1 MQALPDPP
9 ESLCV
14 LDMSTQSDSKEEG
27 EGGLYLNIG
36 LQVNYKCLVSSS
48 YHTSL
53 IDNFQSRKSRRQYY
67 SSSQQH
73 SLPLIFFNK
82 GYSKSQ

>member
-1 MQALPDPP
+1 MKDGSFATMYVDFVNGSSILFTQDCLSPLSMQALPAPP

-36 LQVNYKCLVSSS
+36 LQVN
-48 YHTSL
+48 T
-53 IDNFQSRKSRRQYY
+53 
-67 SSSQQH
+67 QH
-73 SLPLIFFNK
+73 
-82 GYSKSQ
+82 

>member
-1 MQALPDPP
+1 MKDGSFATMYVDFVYGSIILFTQDCLSPLSMQALPAPP

-36 LQVNYKCLVSSS
+36 LQVN
-48 YHTSL
+48 T
-53 IDNFQSRKSRRQYY
+53 
-67 SSSQQH
+67 QH
-73 SLPLIFFNK
+73 
-82 GYSKSQ
+82 

>member
-1 MQALPDPP
+1 MSVTHSDILYLYFYLQDCLSPLSMQALPAPP

-36 LQVNYKCLVSSS
+36 LQVRYDGTN
-48 YHTSL
+48 
-53 IDNFQSRKSRRQYY
+53 I
-67 SSSQQH
+67 
-73 SLPLIFFNK
+73 
-82 GYSKSQ
+82 

>member
-36 LQVNYKCLVSSS
+36 LQVNYKCLVSSL
-48 YHTSL
+48 YYTSM
-53 IDNFQSRKSRRQYY
+53 IDKFQSRKSRCQYY
-67 SSSQQH
+67 SSSQQR
-73 SLPLIFFNK
+73 LFPLVVLNK
-82 GYSKSQ
+82 GYSKS

>member
-36 LQVNYKCLVSSS
+36 LQVNYKCLVSSL
-48 YHTSL
+48 YYTSL
-53 IDNFQSRKSRRQYY
+53 IVKFQSRKSRCQYY

-73 SLPLIFFNK
+73 SLPW
-82 GYSKSQ
+82 YSLTKVI

>member
-36 LQVNYKCLVSSS
+36 LQVNYKCLVSSL
-48 YHTSL
+48 YYTSL
-53 IDNFQSRKSRRQYY
+53 IVKFQSGKSRHQYY

-73 SLPLIFFNK
+73 PLLLVFFNR
-82 GYSKSQ
+82 GYLKS